1 MKIISPMYDFMFKRM
16 FSIPDNKNMLCDF
29 LDSFIDFKNGE
40 LRDVKLIDKEIKRTK
55 QEKEST
61 LDLRVEVGNPETGLA
76 EVDVEVQLQDKA
88 AFKDRI
94 MYYLTKM
101 FADQLGEG
109 EPYTKLHKCVS
120 LCVLNFPMF
129 NDKQFFRSMLM
140 RDTDG
145 NVLTDKLE
153 FDCLE
158 VSKIH
163 NLELTG
169 NTDKKL
175 QWAKLFAASSEEEL
189 DMIKDTINNPAI
201 DQAVLTIKKLSA
213 SEEMRYEALAREKA
227 ERDRI
232 TMLAD
237 ATNKGLAKGKAE
249 GRAEGKA
256 EVAANLR
263 AMGMSEEQIML
274 ALNGSI
280 SKVVEDNTTDED
292 DNEEFEP

>member
-1 MKIISPMYDFMFKRM
+1 MEIISPMYDFMFKRM
-16 FSIPDNKNMLCDF
+16 FSMPDNKNMLCDF
-29 LDSFIDFKNGE
+29 LGSYIDFKDGE
-40 LRDVKLIDKEIKRTK
+40 LKDVKLIDKEIKRTP
-55 QEKEST
+55 QEKDST
-61 LDLRVEVGNPETGLA
+61 LDLRVEVGNPKTGMA
-76 EVDVEVQLQDKA
+76 EVDVEVQLRDKP

-158 VSKIH
+158 VSKIRD
-163 NLELTG
+163 LELTS
-169 NTDKKL
+169 NMDKKL
-175 QWAKLFAASSEEEL
+175 QWAKLFAVSSEEEL
-189 DMIKDTINNPAI
+189 DMIRDTINNPAI

-237 ATNKGLAKGKAE
+237 ATNKGRAE
-249 GRAEGKA
+249 GRA

-263 AMGMSEEQIML
+263 AMGMSEEQIKL
-274 ALNGSI
+274 ALNGLI
-280 SKVVEDNTTDED
+280 SEATEGNSANEYDED
-292 DNEEFEP
+292 EFEP